1 MPGLKL
7 KMLEQ
12 ALSIASHTK
21 AFMSMQGDYPDY
33 DATLDHDERLWL
45 LKHVGIDELL
55 LMAIVCLPT
64 AELRCVAA
72 DSVEL
77 VTECCEYMLAHV
89 V

>member
-45 LKHVGIDELL
+45 LKHVGID
-55 LMAIVCLPT
+55 
-64 AELRCVAA
+64 
-72 DSVEL
+72 
-77 VTECCEYMLAHV
+77 
-89 V
+89 